1 MRLYELYQVRS
12 ACFKIYHSTCRTPNE
27 DISRRPSDMTSWG
40 EALVMLPIYGREC
53 HGRRSNFGKDWG
65 DGYLPVSSRLNFPT
79 SFGYLEV
86 FCVNQCFLFNC
97 LFSFFLGW
105 CYTPRFFSDGLE
117 NWTGSEPP
125 DHARDDSRG
134 LAFMKT
140 PFKNA
145 GNRSWSIIWW
155 TVQVELCR

>member
-65 DGYLPVSSRLNFPT
+65 DGYLPVSSRLNFLT

-97 LFSFFLGW
+97 LFSFFWVGVIRPVFSQMDWKIGQDLSHLTTQETIQEAWLSWRHHSKMLG
-105 CYTPRFFSDGLE
+105 TDLE
-117 NWTGSEPP
+117 
-125 DHARDDSRG
+125 
-134 LAFMKT
+134 
-140 PFKNA
+140 
-145 GNRSWSIIWW
+145 
-155 TVQVELCR
+155 V

>member
-65 DGYLPVSSRLNFPT
+65 DGYLPVSSRLNFLT

-86 FCVNQCFLFNC
+86 FCVNQCFC
-97 LFSFFLGW
+97 LIACLVFFGLVLYAPFFLRWIGKLDRIW
-105 CYTPRFFSDGLE
+105 ATWPRK
-117 NWTGSEPP
+117 
-125 DHARDDSRG
+125 RR
-134 LAFMKT
+134 
-140 PFKNA
+140 FKRLGFHEDTIQKCWEQILKYNLMNSA
-145 GNRSWSIIWW
+145 SG
-155 TVQVELCR
+155 TL